1 MTLRRPSKSQ
11 GPFLSFLAETPVA
24 GWRSGAYQAEEQA
37 SMRRFFPAVVISA
50 ALQIGATLGFAAEL
64 SSADRTFVNEAA
76 AGGLAEVQDAQ
87 LAQQKSTSSDVKQ
100 FAGTM
105 ISDHTQANTDLNQ
118 IAQSKGITPPNA
130 PTRVQ
135 QSAQEDLKKLSGGA
149 FDRQYM
155 KQQVED
161 HQKTVALF
169 QTEANSGQDAQLKA
183 LAQKYL
189 PKLQQHLQM
198 AQSLAVKGL

>member
-1 MTLRRPSKSQ
+1 
-11 GPFLSFLAETPVA
+11 
-24 GWRSGAYQAEEQA
+24 
-37 SMRRFFPAVVISA
+37 MRRSYRAAVFSTVLVMSTSSGFA
-50 ALQIGATLGFAAEL
+50 GFAAGL
-64 SSADRTFVNEAA
+64 SSADRSFVDEAA

-87 LAQQKSTSSDVKQ
+87 LAQQKSISSDVKQ
-100 FAGTM
+100 FASLM
-105 ISDHTQANTDLNQ
+105 ITDHTQANTELKQ
-118 IAQSKGITPPNA
+118 IAQGKGITPRNA
-130 PTRVQ
+130 LTRAQ
-135 QSAQEDLKKLSGGA
+135 QRAEEDLKKLSGGP

-169 QTEANSGQDAQLKA
+169 QTEANSGQDAQLKGF
-183 LAQKYL
+183 AQKYL